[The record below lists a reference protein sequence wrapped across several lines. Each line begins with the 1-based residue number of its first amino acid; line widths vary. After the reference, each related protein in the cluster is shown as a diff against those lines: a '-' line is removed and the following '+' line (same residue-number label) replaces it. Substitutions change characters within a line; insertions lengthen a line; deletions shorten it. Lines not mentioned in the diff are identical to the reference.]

1 MARAETYGDI
11 AKLEQLLDEHAPV
24 SALDP
29 GKLPAIRQ
37 QIWTLMA

>member
-11 AKLEQLLDEHAPV
+11 ARFWEQLLDEHASV
-24 SALDP
+24 AALDP

-37 QIWTLMA
+37 QI